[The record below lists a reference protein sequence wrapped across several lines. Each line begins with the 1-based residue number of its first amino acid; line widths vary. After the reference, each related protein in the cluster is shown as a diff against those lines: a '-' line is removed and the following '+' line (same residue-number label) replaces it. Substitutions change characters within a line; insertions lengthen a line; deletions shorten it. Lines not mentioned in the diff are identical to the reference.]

1 MHPYEL
7 KDEDEWSA
15 ILGEIARESRMTASL
30 TDASGEILLTVG
42 ERTPLCQALRERDD
56 GKVYICGATR
66 NATLAM
72 VKVTLEPLVEPCEA
86 GLMRF
91 VIPIKDDGSLSGQI
105 TVCGLA
111 LPGEEIDAAFLA
123 DQSGVDAV
131 RIASLV
137 PDTPRGDEAV
147 ARKLA
152 ARYFAS
158 VND

>member
-7 KDEDEWSA
+7 KDQEEWSE
-15 ILGEIARESRMTASL
+15 ILAEIARESRMTASL
-30 TDASGEILLTVG
+30 TDATGEILLTVG
-42 ERTPLCQALRERDD
+42 ERTPLCQALRETDD

-86 GLMRF
+86 GLLRY
-91 VIPIKDDGSLSGQI
+91 VVPVKDDGSLAGQI

-111 LPGEEIDAAFLA
+111 LPAEEIDPEFLA
-123 DQSGVDAV
+123 GQSGVDAA
-131 RIASLV
+131 RIAALA
-137 PDTPRGDEAV
+137 PGTPRGDENV
-147 ARKLA
+147 ARELA
-152 ARYFAS
+152 ARYTDS